1 MIGKA
6 RKSLLLMATVAAV
19 SGWGLAGGA
28 AEKTPHPGIDA
39 AGIDKSVKPGDEF
52 YLYANGAWMKT
63 AKIPEDRSSFGPG
76 VMLVELANQRTRD
89 LIQEA
94 AATGAQAGPEAG
106 KIADYYNSF
115 LDEAAIEAKGRA
127 PLQPTLD
134 KIAALRDKSELARA
148 LGETLRTDTDPLNNT
163 NYHTP
168 HLFGL
173 WVAQDFNDPAR
184 NTAYILQGG
193 IGLPERDYYLSDDA
207 KMAQTREQYKAHVT
221 KVLTLA
227 GIQNP
232 AGAANRVMAL
242 ETKIARAHLDA
253 VAGHDVVKANNP
265 WSTADFTAKAPGLDW
280 QAYFAGAGVTI
291 DHFIAWQ
298 PSGIAGEAAL
308 VASEP
313 LEDWKDF
320 LAFHAADEA
329 SPYLSKAFADESFD
343 FYDHT
348 LSGVPQQRERWKR
361 AIDATNTALGFAVGH
376 LYAQRY
382 FPPEAKAKI
391 EAIVQE
397 LLVAFDH
404 RIDKLAWMAPAT
416 KAEAKAKLKTL
427 KVGVG
432 YPDAWPDY
440 STLQV
445 VKDDAYGNW
454 RRADLFEYK
463 RGLAKLTSPVD
474 RDEWWMAPQTVN
486 AVNLPVQNALNFP
499 AAILQPPYFDPDAP
513 AVANYGSIGAIIGH
527 EISHSFDT
535 EGAEFDSTGRLR
547 NWWTPADFEHFSASA
562 ARLASQF
569 DQYHPFPD
577 LAVNG
582 KLTLTENIADVAG
595 LSAAYDA
602 WKMSLKGKPAP
613 KVAGFTGEQ
622 QFFLAFDQSWREI
635 RRDASL
641 RRGVLTN
648 EHAPAHYRG
657 LTVRNLDAWY
667 PAFKVEPGQALYLP
681 PDQRTPVW

>member
-1 MIGKA
+1 MFGKT
-6 RKSLLLMATVAAV
+6 RKSLLLMAVAMAA
-19 SGWGLAGGA
+19 GWGLAAAA
-28 AEKTPHPGIDA
+28 AEKHLGIDP
-39 AGIDKSVKPGDEF
+39 AGIDRSVKPGDEF
-52 YLYANGAWMKT
+52 YLYANGAWIKQ

-76 VMLVELANQRTRD
+76 VKLVEQANQRTRD
-89 LIQEA
+89 LIQETAKAGAPAGSEA
-94 AATGAQAGPEAG
+94 A
-106 KIADYYNSF
+106 KIADYYASF
-115 LDEAAIEAKGRA
+115 LDEAAVEAKGRA
-127 PLQPTLD
+127 PLQPDLD
-134 KIAALRDKSELARA
+134 RIAAIRDKTELARA
-148 LGETLRTDTDPLNNT
+148 LGETLRADTDPLNNT

-168 HLFGL
+168 HLFGV
-173 WVAQDFNDPAR
+173 WVAQDFNDPTR
-184 NTAYILQGG
+184 NTAYVLQGG
-193 IGLPERDYYLSDDA
+193 IGLPDRDYYLSDDA
-207 KMAQTREQYKAHVT
+207 KMAETRTQYKAHVT

-227 GIQNP
+227 GIADP
-232 AGAANRVMAL
+232 AAAADRVIAL

-253 VAGHDVVKANNP
+253 VASRDVVKADNP
-265 WSTADFTAKAPGLDW
+265 WSLADFAAKAPGLDW
-280 QAYFAGAGVTI
+280 KAYFAAAGVTI

-298 PSGIAGEAAL
+298 PSAITGEAAL

-313 LEDWKDF
+313 LEDWKAF

-329 SPYLSKAFADESFD
+329 SPYLSKAFADENFD
-343 FYDHT
+343 FYDHI

-361 AIDATNTALGFAVGH
+361 AIDATNGALGFAVGH
-376 LYAQRY
+376 LYVQRY

-391 EAIVQE
+391 EAIVQK
-397 LLVAFDH
+397 LMVAFDR

-416 KAEAKAKLKTL
+416 KAEAKAKLKAL

-432 YPDAWPDY
+432 YPDHWRDY
-440 STLQV
+440 SSLQV
-445 VKDDAYGNW
+445 VKGDAYGNW
-454 RRADLFEYK
+454 RRADQFEY
-463 RGLAKLTSPVD
+463 RRNLAKLTTPVD
-474 RDEWWMAPQTVN
+474 RGEWWMTPQTVN

-513 AVANYGSIGAIIGH
+513 AVANYGAIGAIIGH

-535 EGAEFDSTGRLR
+535 EGAQFDSTGRLR

-562 ARLASQF
+562 ARLATQF

-602 WKMSLKGKPAP
+602 WKMSLNGKPAP
-613 KVAGFTGEQ
+613 SVAGFTGDQ
-622 QFFLAFDQSWREI
+622 QFFLAFDQSWREV

-641 RRGVLTN
+641 RRAVLTN

-667 PAFKVEPGQALYLP
+667 PAFKVEPGQALYLT

>member
-1 MIGKA
+1 MLGKT
-6 RKSLLLMATVAAV
+6 RKSMLLLAVTMA
-19 SGWGLAGGA
+19 SGWGLTAIA
-28 AEKTPHPGIDA
+28 AEKHPGIDP

-52 YLYANGAWMKT
+52 YLYANGDWIKQ

-76 VMLVELANQRTRD
+76 VKLVEQANQRTRD
-89 LIQEA
+89 LIRETAEA
-94 AATGAQAGPEAG
+94 GAPEGSEAG
-106 KIADYYNSF
+106 KIADYYASF
-115 LDEAAIEAKGRA
+115 LDEATVEAKGRA
-127 PLQPTLD
+127 PLQTDLD
-134 KIAALRDKSELARA
+134 RIAAIRDKTELAKA
-148 LGETLRTDTDPLNNT
+148 LGETLRADTDPLNNT

-168 HLFGL
+168 HLFGV
-173 WVAQDFNDPAR
+173 WVAQDFNDPTR
-184 NTAYILQGG
+184 NTAYVLQGG

-207 KMAQTREQYKAHVT
+207 KMAETRTQYKAHVT

-227 GIQNP
+227 GIADP
-232 AGAANRVMAL
+232 AATADRVIGL
-242 ETKIARAHLDA
+242 ETKIARAHLEA
-253 VAGHDVVKANNP
+253 VASRDVVKADNP
-265 WSTADFTAKAPGLDW
+265 WSLADFTAKAPGLDW
-280 QAYFAGAGVTI
+280 KAYFTGAGVTI

-298 PSGIAGEAAL
+298 PSAVTGEAAL

-313 LEDWKDF
+313 LDDWKAF
-320 LAFHAADEA
+320 LAFHTADEA
-329 SPYLSKAFADESFD
+329 SPYLSKAFADENFD
-343 FYDHT
+343 FYDHI

-361 AIDATNTALGFAVGH
+361 AIDATNNALGFAVGH

-391 EAIVQE
+391 EAIVQK
-397 LLVAFDH
+397 LMVAFDR

-416 KAEAKAKLKTL
+416 KAEAKAKLKAL
-427 KVGVG
+427 KIGVG
-432 YPDAWPDY
+432 YPDTWRDY
-440 STLQV
+440 SSLQV
-445 VKDDAYGNW
+445 VKGDAYGNW
-454 RRADLFEYK
+454 KRADQFEY
-463 RGLAKLTSPVD
+463 RRNIAKLTTPVD
-474 RDEWWMAPQTVN
+474 RDEWWMTPQTVN

-513 AVANYGSIGAIIGH
+513 AVANYGAIGAIIGH

-535 EGAEFDSTGRLR
+535 EGAEFDSKGRLR
-547 NWWTPADFEHFSASA
+547 NWWTPADFDHFSASA

-602 WKMSLKGKPAP
+602 WKMSLNGKPAP
-613 KVAGFTGEQ
+613 KVSGFTGDQ
-622 QFFLAFDQSWREI
+622 QFFLAFDQSWREV

-667 PAFKVEPGQALYLP
+667 PAFKVEPGQALYLA